1 MPNRDFMAL
10 GDDHRGL
17 LEFIF
22 QADDCRVF
30 ESYSLLGREIAEFK
44 SVRDI
49 ETHYGMT
56 DWITFP
62 DTWINLVLY
71 PNDAGGKPH
80 IERIDI
86 RSRCRRPA
94 TFRYAFNGWGFVH
107 LALVGLREGLPD
119 RSWTNHNSEKRASH
133 SAMTTD
139 PQSGS
144 PSDWN
149 WKAVS
154 AFSRRLIRYI
164 DKAAVIKRGAMR
176 ILPQAAAMEASL
188 QASKASTTDNP
199 SDVQTEN

>member
-10 GDDHRGL
+10 GEDHRSL

-22 QADDCRVF
+22 QANDCRVF
-30 ESYSLLGREIAEFK
+30 ESYSLIGREIAEFK

-49 ETHYGMT
+49 ETYYGMT

-62 DTWINLVLY
+62 DTWLKLVLY
-71 PNDAGGKPH
+71 PNDAGGRTH
-80 IERIDI
+80 IERIEI
-86 RSRCRRPA
+86 RSRRRQPA

-107 LALVGLREGLPD
+107 LMLVGLREGWPD

-133 SAMTTD
+133 GAMITD
-139 PQSGS
+139 PQFGS
-144 PSDWN
+144 PFDWN

-164 DKAAVIKRGAMR
+164 DKAAVTKRGAMR
-176 ILPQAAAMEASL
+176 ILPQAATTEASL
-188 QASKASTTDNP
+188 LASKAAATENL
-199 SDVQTEN
+199 SDVQTDK